1 MKTCHSILVQGKKY
15 NYEIMSHE
23 DPEFG
28 KLFHLKCES
37 AGIDQDFD
45 GEDLSTAIENL
56 PQWILEF
63 QAESASNKE
72 TRIIFRVKECEKAQI
87 QQKAL
92 EKGFSST
99 SEFLR
104 ETAMSA

>member
-1 MKTCHSILVQGKKY
+1 MKTIHSIYVQEKKY
-15 NYEIMSHE
+15 NYEITPHNHS
-23 DPEFG
+23 EFG
-28 KLFHLKCES
+28 KLFHLKCDS

-45 GEDLSTAIENL
+45 GEDLATALENL

-63 QAESASNKE
+63 QEEEASNKE
-72 TRIIFRVKECEKAQI
+72 SKIIFRVKEKEKIQI

-92 EKGFSST
+92 SKGYKST

-104 ETAMSA
+104 ATALAA